1 MKDSEPRVEPPRWNV
16 QDMSR
21 WLRDDLKGLG
31 APCLLR
37 RLAATQMSRALPD
50 FYFRTIRT
58 QLFRWAGV
66 DISRGSSFLGHVQI
80 SGPED
85 AAERLRIGPGSMI
98 GPGVR
103 FDLEGEIII
112 GINVAIGPHCILTTS
127 THTLGVGSRRMSNRV
142 VSKPIVIE
150 DGAWVGVGSMVLPGV
165 RIGRGAVV
173 SAGAVVT
180 KSVEPNTLVA
190 GNPAVLVK
198 RLPLGDR

>member
-1 MKDSEPRVEPPRWNV
+1 
-16 QDMSR
+16 MSR
-21 WLRDDLKGLG
+21 WLRDDLTGLG
-31 APCLLR
+31 ASSLLR
-37 RLAATQMSRALPD
+37 RLAATQASRALPD
-50 FYFRTIRT
+50 FYFRIIRT

-66 DISRGSSFLGHVQI
+66 DISRGSSFLGHVHI

-85 AAERLRIGPGSMI
+85 AAERLRIGPGSII

-103 FDLEGEIII
+103 FDLEAEIII
-112 GINVAIGPHCILTTS
+112 GTNVAIGPHCILATS
-127 THTLGVGSRRMSNRV
+127 THTLGAGSRRMSNRV
-142 VSKPIVIE
+142 VSKSIVIE
-150 DGAWVGVGSMVLPGV
+150 DGAWVGIGAMVLPGV

-198 RLPLGDR
+198 KLPLGDR